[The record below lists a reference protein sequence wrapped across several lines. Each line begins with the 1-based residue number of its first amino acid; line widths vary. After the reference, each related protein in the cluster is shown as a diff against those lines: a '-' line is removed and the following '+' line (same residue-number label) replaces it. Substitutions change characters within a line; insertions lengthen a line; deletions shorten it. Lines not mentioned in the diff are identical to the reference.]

1 MGETRVAALDH
12 TVQQTNL
19 WLKRLEEAYQLDE
32 RQHAYVTLRGVLH
45 VLRDRLP
52 PEMAVHLGA
61 QLPTL
66 VRGFYYE
73 GWRMADAPTHIRHL
87 EDFAAA
93 VSAQLPARFPLDPVT
108 AAKAVFELLWTEL
121 DRGEINKVVN
131 ALPASLRELWP

>member
-32 RQHAYVTLRGVLH
+32 RQHAYVMLRGVLH

-66 VRGFYYE
+66 VRGVYYE

-87 EDFAAA
+87 EDFATA
-93 VSAQLPARFPLDPVT
+93 VRAQLPARFPLDPLT